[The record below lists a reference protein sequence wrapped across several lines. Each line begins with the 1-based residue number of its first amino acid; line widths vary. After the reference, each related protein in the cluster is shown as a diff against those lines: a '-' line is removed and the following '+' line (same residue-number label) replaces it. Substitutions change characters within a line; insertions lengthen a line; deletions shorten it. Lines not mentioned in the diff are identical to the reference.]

1 MFPNENSSLRSSLE
15 QYFVI
20 ISALSMAPRSTSPVE
35 DGNTVQQIPDETHG
49 ELHFQV
55 FLFAFLLKLVKM
67 N

>member
-1 MFPNENSSLRSSLE
+1 
-15 QYFVI
+15 
-20 ISALSMAPRSTSPVE
+20 MAPRSTSPVE